1 MKLLAASF
9 AALLL
14 AGSAAA
20 ASPHP
25 CEADARARAPK
36 LLKAQWDMEGAGL
49 ASKPGAP
56 VEGSPDMAWDLSP
69 DVTIL
74 APIANPSGTGKYDVI
89 ELTAYVYKAEYRL
102 RFLYAQIPDAC
113 ALMGEES
120 LDLSDP
126 Y

>member
-1 MKLLAASF
+1 MKRLAMCS

-25 CEADARARAPK
+25 CEADARARAPA
-36 LLKAQWDMEGAGL
+36 LLKAQWDSDGAVL
-49 ASKPGAP
+49 APKPGAP
-56 VEGSPDMAWDLSP
+56 VDGSPDMAWDLSP
-69 DVTIL
+69 DAKIL
-74 APIANPSGTGKYDVI
+74 APIANPAGTGKYDVI

-102 RFLYAQIPDAC
+102 RFLYAQIPDTC